1 MQRNEEPR
9 RVAGS
14 GAPLSLTP
22 AEVSNL
28 VRQIDLPPGTYSLMD
43 GIAKMYW
50 INTKGNRDCRILFA
64 MAAAFVAGCTY
75 VSGKGGSG
83 L

>member
-14 GAPLSLTP
+14 GDPLSLAP
-22 AEVSNL
+22 SEVYKL
-28 VRQIDLPPGTYSLMD
+28 VKQIDLPAGTYSLMD
-43 GIAKMYW
+43 GIAKMYG
-50 INTKGNRDCRILFA
+50 INAKGNRECRILFA

-75 VSGKGGSG
+75 VSGKRGGR
-83 L
+83 

>member
-14 GAPLSLTP
+14 GDPLSLTP
-22 AEVSNL
+22 SEVYKP
-28 VRQIDLPPGTYSLMD
+28 VKQIDLPAGTYSLMD
-43 GIAKMYW
+43 GIAKMYG
-50 INTKGNRDCRILFA
+50 INTKGNRECRILFA

-75 VSGKGGSG
+75 VSGKGGR
-83 L
+83 